1 MKKIK
6 KIVSVV
12 WMMLC
17 IICLAFSSKADEY
30 AVGQIIDGSVLTNLE
45 KASDSRELILQDDDS
60 NEEIVPFGTYLSNGE
75 VTINKQGSGL
85 VYVSG
90 AKYCY
95 RVSDVIYVELYL
107 EQLSNGGWHTVKT
120 HSKTAYNDNYAYT
133 GLGFAVSSGHYYR
146 VKGYHYAKKGSKIES
161 VTTCSNGI
169 YID

>member
-90 AKYCY
+90 ADRK
-95 RVSDVIYVELYL
+95 
-107 EQLSNGGWHTVKT
+107 
-120 HSKTAYNDNYAYT
+120 
-133 GLGFAVSSGHYYR
+133 
-146 VKGYHYAKKGSKIES
+146 S
-161 VTTCSNGI
+161 VV
-169 YID
+169 